1 LRSKLLYNF
10 IVPRKTVWAS
20 DGGRYESRYSPKDP
34 PILGKFKF
42 FAWITDEYFAKFSPL
57 AVLGV
62 YQAGLRISAATD
74 LSEDFRP
81 VARKYLWNQ
90 RTEELK
96 AA

>member
-1 LRSKLLYNF
+1 MDL
-10 IVPRKTVWAS
+10 
-20 DGGRYESRYSPKDP
+20 
-34 PILGKFKF
+34 
-42 FAWITDEYFAKFSPL
+42 FAKFSPL

-62 YQAGLRISAATD
+62 YQAGLRISAATG

-96 AA
+96 EA